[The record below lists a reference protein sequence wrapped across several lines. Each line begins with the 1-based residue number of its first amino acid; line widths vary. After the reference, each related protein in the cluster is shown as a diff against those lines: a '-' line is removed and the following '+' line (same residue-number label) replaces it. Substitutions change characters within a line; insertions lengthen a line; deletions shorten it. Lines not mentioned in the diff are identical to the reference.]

1 MAEMLTVMMMREKS
15 LFGVGKRNGEYKMK
29 KKSEW
34 KRTYEIYFKTCH
46 LFLNDGYKTLHVGI
60 LLLLLL
66 TSKESNNKKK
76 QGEKDEKDVIRR

>member
-1 MAEMLTVMMMREKS
+1 
-15 LFGVGKRNGEYKMK
+15 MK

-76 QGEKDEKDVIRR
+76 QGEKDEKDVIRRWEGREENYHAKREKVM